1 MRLFS
6 VSKNKDLSLK
16 NKKTGLVRKVLVVSG
31 LMMALFMVAP
41 VANNSLIDNVVGV
54 ETSYAAE
61 LPYSHRWETQSDGSW
76 KYKMDD
82 GSYATNK
89 WLQDEVDLNWYLM
102 DDNGIMKSG
111 LYKSYGK
118 YYILSEVHDGHY
130 GHLVK
135 NGEVYHGITIKASTN
150 ADDEGALTQETITA
164 LKSAGFN
171 FDSVQDVSG
180 TSHVTDGQISY
191 DANTTQSQQ
200 SNTTSQQATTS
211 YKNENG
217 QGWNADGTFDWGDFG
232 ASQHITVGKITQ
244 EMAEDF
250 VKNRK

>member
-6 VSKNKDLSLK
+6 VSKNKDVNLK
-16 NKKTGLVRKVLVVSG
+16 QRKKGLCKKILVVSG
-31 LMMALFMVAP
+31 LMLALFMASP
-41 VANNSLIDNVVGV
+41 VANNSVIDNIVGV

-61 LPYSHRWETQSDGSW
+61 LPYSSRWEIQANGDW
-76 KYKMDD
+76 KYKMDA
-82 GSYATNK
+82 GGYACGK
-89 WLQDEVDLNWYLM
+89 WLKDEVDLNWYLM

-150 ADDEGALTQETITA
+150 SDDEGALSTETINA
-164 LKSAGFN
+164 LKAIGFN

-180 TSHVTDGQISY
+180 TSHVSAGQVTY
-191 DANTTQSQQ
+191 EGNTTQE
-200 SNTTSQQATTS
+200 TS
-211 YKNENG
+211 G
-217 QGWNADGTFDWGDFG
+217 GG
-232 ASQHITVGKITQ
+232 ASETGSPSWLYNTDNSDIKEVTGGGTSSENKPDNWSI
-244 EMAEDF
+244 
-250 VKNRK
+250 K